1 MILSEYTTLEEKLVK
16 FLNCEMKDFQAREV
30 TLALRC
36 YDIIMRMRVQAHDQQ
51 IDLGAKPESP
61 VEKLHR
67 LTRMRSGSWTDESK
81 RRLLERHL
89 MTLIHDDL
97 SKINLL
103 AIQTEAEKLQGA
115 MDEIDKMSG
124 KKEPKVLSV
133 VNAGGAAEGSDEK
146 IAEMQKQISQLK
158 HQMNQQQRRD
168 GGGKGGPGKNRHA
181 RPPLSKAEKAIV
193 KASKALDGFCS
204 SYNLAFYKDKSC
216 THEMGMR
223 SCQENREHWAKV
235 NDEEAKE
242 CKKCHDTAHLL
253 SQNMIN
259 EIEKEASE

>member
-1 MILSEYTTLEEKLVK
+1 M
-16 FLNCEMKDFQAREV
+16 
-30 TLALRC
+30 
-36 YDIIMRMRVQAHDQQ
+36 
-51 IDLGAKPESP
+51 
-61 VEKLHR
+61 
-67 LTRMRSGSWTDESK
+67 
-81 RRLLERHL
+81 
-89 MTLIHDDL
+89 
-97 SKINLL
+97 
-103 AIQTEAEKLQGA
+103 
-115 MDEIDKMSG
+115 
-124 KKEPKVLSV
+124 
-133 VNAGGAAEGSDEK
+133 
-146 IAEMQKQISQLK
+146 AEMQKQISQLK
-158 HQMNQQQRRD
+158 HQLNQQQRRD

-193 KASKALDGFCS
+193 KASKALGGFCS

-235 NDEEAKE
+235 NDEEVKE

>member
-1 MILSEYTTLEEKLVK
+1 
-16 FLNCEMKDFQAREV
+16 MKDFQAREV

-36 YDIIMRMRVQAHDQQ
+36 YDIIIRMRAQAHDQQ

-67 LTRMRSGSWTDESK
+67 LITMRSGSF
-81 RRLLERHL
+81 
-89 MTLIHDDL
+89 
-97 SKINLL
+97 
-103 AIQTEAEKLQGA
+103 G
-115 MDEIDKMSG
+115 
-124 KKEPKVLSV
+124 
-133 VNAGGAAEGSDEK
+133 
-146 IAEMQKQISQLK
+146 
-158 HQMNQQQRRD
+158 
-168 GGGKGGPGKNRHA
+168 
-181 RPPLSKAEKAIV
+181 
-193 KASKALDGFCS
+193 GFCS